1 MPIISGMI
9 TGHRTP
15 SIHGIRT
22 VQPRERLV
30 TPKLKRNERPNA
42 FRSLPPPRL
51 LLDLSTLTGQP
62 SRSFLP
68 SNAVMISTSSSLPI
82 DRAARLLPAALVKQ
96 TEKSRERAG
105 RDSCGSFHFKV
116 LSRPAAWIHDA
127 FRRAENYGV

>member
-51 LLDLSTLTGQP
+51 LLDLDPHGSTVT
-62 SRSFLP
+62 FLP
-68 SNAVMISTSSSLPI
+68 SF
-82 DRAARLLPAALVKQ
+82 
-96 TEKSRERAG
+96 ER
-105 RDSCGSFHFKV
+105 RND
-116 LSRPAAWIHDA
+116 IHEFFVTD
-127 FRRAENYGV
+127 